1 MQSIDHELKIEKVAE
16 APNGAMRLLL
26 SDGSEWVVGIKSW
39 NRLNLSLEKILDVN
53 VLSALE
59 KESQYHLLR
68 TKALE
73 LLGIREHSRQE
84 LKRKLIARFHN
95 HEPEI
100 ELCLKELQSEDYLSD
115 QRFTQLFI
123 ESRLNNKRV
132 GPFKIIADLQQR
144 GIDRDTAHSIMEEL
158 ADEEFWLSKIKDNL
172 EELCKG
178 NKKNNRQTLGQK
190 LFQRGFAYELINQA
204 LNDLNFSRY

>member
-53 VLSALE
+53 VLRALE

-73 LLGIREHSRQE
+73 LIGIREHSRQE

-95 HEPEI
+95 HEPGI
-100 ELCLKELQSEDYLSD
+100 ERCLEELQSEDYLSD

-132 GPFKIIADLQQR
+132 GPFKIVADLQQR
-144 GIDRDTAHSIMEEL
+144 GIDRDTAHSIMDEL

-178 NKKNNRQTLGQK
+178 NKKNNRQALGQK

>member
-53 VLSALE
+53 VLRALE

-68 TKALE
+68 TKAFE

-95 HEPEI
+95 HEQEI
-100 ELCLKELQSEDYLSD
+100 ERCLEELQSEDYLSD

-132 GPFKIIADLQQR
+132 GPFKIVADLQQR
-144 GIDRDTAHSIMEEL
+144 GIDRDTAHSIMDEL

-178 NKKNNRQTLGQK
+178 NKKNNRQALGQK
-190 LFQRGFAYELINQA
+190 LFQRGFDYELINQA

>member
-16 APNGAMRLLL
+16 APNGPMRLLL

-39 NRLNLSLEKILDVN
+39 NRLNLSLEKIIDVN
-53 VLSALE
+53 VLRALE

-73 LLGIREHSRQE
+73 LLRIREHSRQE

-95 HEPEI
+95 YEPEI
-100 ELCLKELQSEDYLSD
+100 ERCLEELQSEDYLSD

-123 ESRLNNKRV
+123 DSRLNNKRV
-132 GPFKIIADLQQR
+132 GPFKIVADLQQR
-144 GIDRDTAHSIMEEL
+144 GIDRDTAHSIMDEL

>member
-26 SDGSEWVVGIKSW
+26 SDGSEWVVGVKSW

-53 VLSALE
+53 VLRALE

-132 GPFKIIADLQQR
+132 GPFKIVADLQQR
-144 GIDRDTAHSIMEEL
+144 GIDRDTAHSIMDEL

-178 NKKNNRQTLGQK
+178 NKKNNRQALGQK

-204 LNDLNFSRY
+204 LNDLNFSKY

>member
-26 SDGSEWVVGIKSW
+26 SDGSEWVLGVKSW

-53 VLSALE
+53 VLRALE

-95 HEPEI
+95 YEPEI
-100 ELCLKELQSEDYLSD
+100 ERCLEELQSEDYLSD

-132 GPFKIIADLQQR
+132 GPFKIVADLQQR
-144 GIDRDTAHSIMEEL
+144 GIDRDTAHSIMDEL

-178 NKKNNRQTLGQK
+178 NKKNNRQALGQK

-204 LNDLNFSRY
+204 LNDLNFSGY

>member
-26 SDGSEWVVGIKSW
+26 SDGSEWVVGVKSW

-53 VLSALE
+53 VLRALE

-95 HEPEI
+95 SEPEI

-115 QRFTQLFI
+115 KRFTQLFI

-132 GPFKIIADLQQR
+132 GPFKIVADLQQR
-144 GIDRDTAHSIMEEL
+144 GIDRDTAHSIMDEL

-178 NKKNNRQTLGQK
+178 NKKNNRQALGQK

>member
-26 SDGSEWVVGIKSW
+26 SDGSEWVVGVKSW
-39 NRLNLSLEKILDVN
+39 NRLNLSLEKIIDVN
-53 VLSALE
+53 VLRALE

-95 HEPEI
+95 HESEI
-100 ELCLKELQSEDYLSD
+100 ERCLEELQSEDYLSD

-123 ESRLNNKRV
+123 ESRLNKKRV
-132 GPFKIIADLQQR
+132 GPFKIVADLQQR
-144 GIDRDTAHSIMEEL
+144 GIDRDTAHSIMDEL

-178 NKKNNRQTLGQK
+178 NKKNNRQALGQK

>member
-26 SDGSEWVVGIKSW
+26 SDGSEWVVGVKSW
-39 NRLNLSLEKILDVN
+39 NRLNLSLEKIIDVN
-53 VLSALE
+53 VLRALE

-95 HEPEI
+95 HESEI
-100 ELCLKELQSEDYLSD
+100 ERCLEELQSEDYLSD

-123 ESRLNNKRV
+123 ESRLNKKRV
-132 GPFKIIADLQQR
+132 GPFKIEADLQQR
-144 GIDRDTAHSIMEEL
+144 GIDRDTAHSIMDEL

-178 NKKNNRQTLGQK
+178 NKKNNRQALGQK

-204 LNDLNFSRY
+204 LNDLNFSGY

>member
-26 SDGSEWVVGIKSW
+26 SDGSEWVVGVKSW

-53 VLSALE
+53 VLRALE

-84 LKRKLIARFHN
+84 LKRKLIARFHK

-100 ELCLKELQSEDYLSD
+100 ERSLEELQSEDYLSD

-132 GPFKIIADLQQR
+132 GPFKIVADLQQR
-144 GIDRDTAHSIMEEL
+144 GIDRDTAHSIMDEL

-178 NKKNNRQTLGQK
+178 NKKNNRQALGQK

>member
-26 SDGSEWVVGIKSW
+26 SDGSEWVLGVKSW

-53 VLSALE
+53 VLRALE

-73 LLGIREHSRQE
+73 LLGIREHSCQE

-95 HEPEI
+95 HESEI
-100 ELCLKELQSEDYLSD
+100 ERCLEELQSEDYLSD

-132 GPFKIIADLQQR
+132 GPFKIVADLQQR
-144 GIDRDTAHSIMEEL
+144 GIDRDTAHSIMDEL

-178 NKKNNRQTLGQK
+178 NKKNNRQALGQK

>member
-16 APNGAMRLLL
+16 APNGAIRLLL
-26 SDGSEWVVGIKSW
+26 SDGSEWVVGVKSW

-53 VLSALE
+53 VLRALE

-132 GPFKIIADLQQR
+132 GPFKIVADLQQR
-144 GIDRDTAHSIMEEL
+144 GIDRDTAHSIMDEL

-178 NKKNNRQTLGQK
+178 NKKNNRQALGQK

>member
-1 MQSIDHELKIEKVAE
+1 MQSIDRELKIEKVAE

-53 VLSALE
+53 VLRALE

-84 LKRKLIARFHN
+84 LKRKLIARFHKL
-95 HEPEI
+95 EPEI
-100 ELCLKELQSEDYLSD
+100 ERCLEELQSEDYLSD
-115 QRFTQLFI
+115 QRFTKLFI

-144 GIDRDTAHSIMEEL
+144 GIDRDTAHSIMDEL

-178 NKKNNRQTLGQK
+178 NKKNNRQALGQK

>member
-1 MQSIDHELKIEKVAE
+1 MQSIDHELKIEKIAE

-39 NRLNLSLEKILDVN
+39 NRLNLSLEKIIDVN
-53 VLSALE
+53 VLRALE

-68 TKALE
+68 SKALE

-132 GPFKIIADLQQR
+132 GPFKIVADLQQR
-144 GIDRDTAHSIMEEL
+144 GIDRDTAHSIMNEL

-178 NKKNNRQTLGQK
+178 NKKNNRQALGQK

>member
-26 SDGSEWVVGIKSW
+26 SDGSEWVLGVKSW

-53 VLSALE
+53 VLRALE

-95 HEPEI
+95 YEPEI
-100 ELCLKELQSEDYLSD
+100 ERCLEELQSEDYLSD

-132 GPFKIIADLQQR
+132 GPFKIVADLQQR
-144 GIDRDTAHSIMEEL
+144 GIDHDTAHSIMDEL

-178 NKKNNRQTLGQK
+178 NKKNNRQALGQK

>member
-26 SDGSEWVVGIKSW
+26 SDGSEWVVGVKSW

-53 VLSALE
+53 VLRALE

-95 HEPEI
+95 HKPEI
-100 ELCLKELQSEDYLSD
+100 ERCLEELQSEDYLSD

-132 GPFKIIADLQQR
+132 GPFKIVADLQQR
-144 GIDRDTAHSIMEEL
+144 GIDRDTAHSIMDEL

-178 NKKNNRQTLGQK
+178 NKKNNRQALGQK

>member
-39 NRLNLSLEKILDVN
+39 NRLNLSLEKILDLN
-53 VLSALE
+53 VLRALE

-84 LKRKLIARFHN
+84 LKRKLIAGVHN

-100 ELCLKELQSEDYLSD
+100 ERCLEELQSEDYLSD

-132 GPFKIIADLQQR
+132 GPFKIVADLQQR
-144 GIDRDTAHSIMEEL
+144 GIDRDTAHSIMDEL

-178 NKKNNRQTLGQK
+178 NKKNNRQALGQK

>member
-1 MQSIDHELKIEKVAE
+1 MHSIDQELKIEKVAE

-26 SDGSEWVVGIKSW
+26 SDGNEWFVGIKSW

-53 VLSALE
+53 VLRALE

-95 HEPEI
+95 HEPGI
-100 ELCLKELQSEDYLSD
+100 ERCLEELQSEDYLSD

-132 GPFKIIADLQQR
+132 GPFKIVADLQQR
-144 GIDRDTAHSIMEEL
+144 GIDRDTAHSIMDEL

-178 NKKNNRQTLGQK
+178 NKKNNRQALGQK

>member
-1 MQSIDHELKIEKVAE
+1 M
-16 APNGAMRLLL
+16 
-26 SDGSEWVVGIKSW
+26 
-39 NRLNLSLEKILDVN
+39 
-53 VLSALE
+53 
-59 KESQYHLLR
+59 
-68 TKALE
+68 
-73 LLGIREHSRQE
+73 
-84 LKRKLIARFHN
+84 KRKLIARSHN

-100 ELCLKELQSEDYLSD
+100 ERCLEELQSEDYLSD

-132 GPFKIIADLQQR
+132 GPFKIVADLQQR
-144 GIDRDTAHSIMEEL
+144 GIDRDTAHSIMDEL

-178 NKKNNRQTLGQK
+178 NKKNNRQALGQK

>member
-26 SDGSEWVVGIKSW
+26 SDGSEWVLGVKSW

-53 VLSALE
+53 VLRALE

-73 LLGIREHSRQE
+73 LIGIREHSRQE

-95 HEPEI
+95 HEPGI
-100 ELCLKELQSEDYLSD
+100 ERCLEELQSEDYLSD

-132 GPFKIIADLQQR
+132 GPFKIVADLQQR
-144 GIDRDTAHSIMEEL
+144 GIDRDTAHSIMDEL

-178 NKKNNRQTLGQK
+178 NKKNNRQALGQK

>member
-53 VLSALE
+53 VLRALE

-95 HEPEI
+95 HEIEI
-100 ELCLKELQSEDYLSD
+100 ERCLEELQSEDYLSD

-132 GPFKIIADLQQR
+132 GPFKIVADLQQR
-144 GIDRDTAHSIMEEL
+144 GIDRDTAHSIMDEL
-158 ADEEFWLSKIKDNL
+158 ADEEFWLNKIKDNL

-178 NKKNNRQTLGQK
+178 NKKNNRQALGQK
-190 LFQRGFAYELINQA
+190 LFPRGFAYELIHQA
-204 LNDLNFSRY
+204 LNDLNFSGY

>member
-39 NRLNLSLEKILDVN
+39 NRLNFSLEKILDKN
-53 VLSALE
+53 VLRALE

-84 LKRKLIARFHN
+84 LKRKLIARFHKR
-95 HEPEI
+95 EPEI
-100 ELCLKELQSEDYLSD
+100 ERCLEELQSEDYLSD

-123 ESRLNNKRV
+123 ESRLKNKRV
-132 GPFKIIADLQQR
+132 GPFKIVADLQQR
-144 GIDRDTAHSIMEEL
+144 GIDRDTAHSIMDEL

-178 NKKNNRQTLGQK
+178 NKKNNRQALGQK

>member
-53 VLSALE
+53 VLRALE

-95 HEPEI
+95 LEPEI
-100 ELCLKELQSEDYLSD
+100 ERCLEELQSEDYLSD

-144 GIDRDTAHSIMEEL
+144 GIDRDTAHSIMDEL

-178 NKKNNRQTLGQK
+178 NKKNNRQALGQK

-204 LNDLNFSRY
+204 LNGLNFSRY

>member
-1 MQSIDHELKIEKVAE
+1 MQSIDHELKIKKVAE

-26 SDGSEWVVGIKSW
+26 SDGSEWVVGVKSW
-39 NRLNLSLEKILDVN
+39 NRLDLSLEKILEVN
-53 VLSALE
+53 VLRALE

-84 LKRKLIARFHN
+84 LKRKLNARFHN

-100 ELCLKELQSEDYLSD
+100 ERCLEELQSEDYLSD

-132 GPFKIIADLQQR
+132 GPFKIVADLQQR
-144 GIDRDTAHSIMEEL
+144 GIDRDTAHSIMDEL

-178 NKKNNRQTLGQK
+178 NKKNNRQALGQK

-204 LNDLNFSRY
+204 LNDLNFSKY

>member
-1 MQSIDHELKIEKVAE
+1 MQSIDHELKIEKVVE

-26 SDGSEWVVGIKSW
+26 SDGSEWVVGVKSW

-53 VLSALE
+53 VLRALE

-132 GPFKIIADLQQR
+132 GPFKIVADLQQR
-144 GIDRDTAHSIMEEL
+144 GIDRDTAHSIMDEL

-178 NKKNNRQTLGQK
+178 NKKNNRQALGQK

>member
-39 NRLNLSLEKILDVN
+39 NRLNLSLEKILRLSSAASDVY
-53 VLSALE
+53 
-59 KESQYHLLR
+59 KRQYHLLR

-100 ELCLKELQSEDYLSD
+100 ERCLEELQSEDYLSD

-132 GPFKIIADLQQR
+132 GPFKIVADLQQR
-144 GIDRDTAHSIMEEL
+144 GIDRDTAHSIMDEL

-172 EELCKG
+172 EELCNG
-178 NKKNNRQTLGQK
+178 NKQNNRQALGQK

>member
-26 SDGSEWVVGIKSW
+26 SDGNEWVVGVKSW

-53 VLSALE
+53 VLRALE

-73 LLGIREHSRQE
+73 LLGIREHTRQE

-132 GPFKIIADLQQR
+132 GPFKIVADLQQR
-144 GIDRDTAHSIMEEL
+144 GIDRDTAHSIMDEL

-178 NKKNNRQTLGQK
+178 NKKNNRQALGQK